1 MPEEF
6 VNDII
11 SATPATNAA
20 PAESVKT
27 STMEVPTLANVNK
40 DQAAQAAK
48 DTAPIASPSSIEE
61 IATQLGWR
69 ADHTGEDSVDAATY
83 ILRSK
88 DIQKSMSKHNKDL
101 KDQLSVLNGSV
112 EALKSHNEKVYQAE
126 VKKLQA
132 EIADLKKERKVAI
145 ELADVEKV
153 EELDTQIADLQKDID
168 TPKVEKEVKA
178 GTNVVY
184 ETWIKDNSWYL
195 TDPEMAAFAD
205 TVAQNYVG
213 APLERIYSLVR
224 QKVQEV
230 FPEKFTSTSTGNDN
244 SVLQKKPIGPTSP
257 VERPANKGT
266 STGFSKADLTQEQ
279 MNVMN
284 QFVRSGVMT
293 EEQYINDI
301 AKMQG

>member
-11 SATPATNAA
+11 SATTSSDDNTPSVTATSLENLPLEGSATPSSDA
-20 PAESVKT
+20 KVGT
-27 STMEVPTLANVNK
+27 SN
-40 DQAAQAAK
+40 
-48 DTAPIASPSSIEE
+48 SIEE
-61 IATQLGWR
+61 IAAQLGWR

-112 EALKSHNEKVYQAE
+112 EALKIHNEKVYQAE

-132 EIADLKKERKVAI
+132 EITDLKKERKAAI

-153 EELDTQIADLQKDID
+153 EELDNQIADIQKDLD
-168 TPKVEKEVKA
+168 KPKEETRVGNA
-178 GTNVVY
+178 RNDVY
-184 ETWIKDNSWYL
+184 ATWVKDNDWYL
-195 TDPEMAAFAD
+195 NDPEMATFAD

-224 QKVQEV
+224 KKVEEV
-230 FPEKFTSTSTGNDN
+230 FPEKFVANKNGEAVKLGDT
-244 SVLQKKPIGPTSP
+244 KPIGPPSP
-257 VERPANKGT
+257 VERSTNKGGVINFT
-266 STGFSKADLTQEQ
+266 KADLTPEQ
-279 MNVMN
+279 MNVMK
-284 QFVRSGVMT
+284 QFVSSGVMT
-293 EEQYINDI
+293 EEQYVNDI

>member
-1 MPEEF
+1 MSEEF
-6 VNDII
+6 IEDII
-11 SATPATNAA
+11 SATPSTEVAVTTEVATTLDKVN
-20 PAESVKT
+20 ES
-27 STMEVPTLANVNK
+27 
-40 DQAAQAAK
+40 Q
-48 DTAPIASPSSIEE
+48 DTASVVADAKVGAANSIEE

-69 ADHTGEDSVDAATY
+69 IDHTGEDSVDAATY

-112 EALKSHNEKVYQAE
+112 EALKIHNEKVYQAE

-132 EIADLKKERKVAI
+132 EITDLKKERKAAI

-168 TPKVEKEVKA
+168 TPKVEKEVKV

-184 ETWIKDNSWYL
+184 ETWVKDNSWYL
-195 TDPEMAAFAD
+195 TDPEMATFAD

-230 FPEKFTSTSTGNDN
+230 FPEKFASHSTGDDN
-244 SVLQKKPIGPTSP
+244 SLEQKKPIGPTSP

-266 STGFSKADLTQEQ
+266 STGFSKANLTQEQ